1 MKGYE
6 LSDNLGFEVLA
17 TTLTPVELGLV
28 GTALKAGQPVSMA
41 VSGIN
46 ARKVAEAR
54 IHVDELVQIMDKK
67 FVGMALLAMAS
78 AAKHAASEMEV
89 VWSGPLPKDAMGR
102 TTWAVLG
109 EVVQNAHEYIYA
121 ATYSAASNA
130 PAIQALRGA
139 LDRGVKVTCTVDAL
153 TRPEAVE
160 VLKAELPGAR
170 FLGLVRGTDHFPPV
184 MHAKFIVVD
193 GHSTFLTSANFSN
206 IAVDK
211 SLEVGLLVHNSFVAH
226 QFKRRIED
234 LLDAG
239 LLEPV

>member
-1 MKGYE
+1 MSDLSGLE
-6 LSDNLGFEVLA
+6 LLA
-17 TTLTPVELGLV
+17 ISLTPVELNLV
-28 GTALKAGQPVSMA
+28 GTSLKAGQPVSMA

-46 ARKVAEAR
+46 VRTAVAARAC
-54 IHVDELVQIMDKK
+54 IDELVQVMDKK
-67 FVGMALLAMAS
+67 IVGVALLAMAS
-78 AAKHAASEMEV
+78 AAKRAASEMEV
-89 VWSGPLPKDAMGR
+89 VWSGPQPKDAMGR
-102 TTWAVLG
+102 TTWAVLS

-139 LDRGVKVTCTVDAL
+139 IDRGVRVTCTVDAHA
-153 TRPEAVE
+153 RKEAVDI
-160 VLKAELPGAR
+160 LKAELHGAR
-170 FLGLVRGTDHFPPV
+170 FLGLTKSADQYQPL

-239 LLEPV
+239 LLESI